1 MDQIV
6 AFFED
11 VESTMLLVAGS
22 AAVIGFLGVGMMYAL
37 SAVPIVANWKAD
49 NPRAFATTVTGLLI
63 LAFAGT
69 GGVSVLLGF

>member
-1 MDQIV
+1 MDAIV
-6 AFFED
+6 TFFEQ

-37 SAVPIVANWKAD
+37 SAIPVVSQWKQD
-49 NPRAFATTVTGLLI
+49 NPRAFGTTITGLLI

-69 GGVSVLLGF
+69 GGVGVILGF